1 MEFFFKSK
9 PEAPKPPASRS
20 PNDVWVDHDT
30 GLIHGLPGGPQPLV
44 GPTTGAAYQEL
55 KKNEAKHKQEMH
67 LLKRQILSTY
77 QCIQCKRKQPG
88 AFVRMKWEIKD
99 GVNMQL
105 LVCRNPKCDGPVVLI
120 EDAMSLTRPPMGKI

>member
-1 MEFFFKSK
+1 MDFFFRSK
-9 PEAPKPPASRS
+9 PKPPAPPAGTP
-20 PNDVWVDHDT
+20 PNEIWIDHES
-30 GLIHGLPGGPQPLV
+30 GLIHGMPGEPQPLV

-55 KKNEAKHKQEMH
+55 KKKEAQHRQEMH

-77 QCIQCKRKQPG
+77 QCTQCKRKQRG
-88 AFVRMKWEIKD
+88 ADVRMKWEMKD

-105 LVCRNPKCDGPVVLI
+105 LVCRFPSCDGPVVLI